1 LKANLVESSREKSE
15 ESIPYGFAPARP
27 SVRLRPLQLADL
39 DQVMKIERASFSSP
53 WSYRFFIEELKAP
66 CAHSILAEVEEG
78 VAGYIVYWTLPRE
91 VDVHNVAVDPPY
103 RRRGIGRLL
112 LRTVIEEAGRQG
124 LERVTLE
131 VRKSNQPAQLLY
143 QRLGF
148 TTRGIRK
155 GYYSD
160 NGEDALVMALELKP
174 LDPV

>member
-1 LKANLVESSREKSE
+1 LD
-15 ESIPYGFAPARP
+15 
-27 SVRLRPLQLADL
+27 DL

-53 WSYRFFIEELKAP
+53 WSYRFFMEELKAP
-66 CAHSILAEVEEG
+66 CAHSLLAAVGERV
-78 VAGYIVYWTLPRE
+78 VGYIVYWTLPHE
-91 VDVHNVAVDPPY
+91 VDVHNVAVEPSY

-112 LRTVIEEAGRQG
+112 LQSIIDEAEHHG

-143 QRLGF
+143 QCLGF

-160 NGEDALVMALELKP
+160 NGEDALIMVLDLKP
-174 LDPV
+174 TAPV

>member
-1 LKANLVESSREKSE
+1 VESSREKSGE
-15 ESIPYGFAPARP
+15 ESTTYGFAPPDP
-27 SVRLRPLQLADL
+27 SVRLRPLRLADL

-53 WSYRFFIEELKAP
+53 WSYRFFMEELKAP
-66 CAHSILAEVEEG
+66 CAHSLLAEVEEH
-78 VAGYIVYWTLPRE
+78 VVGYIVYWILPHE
-91 VDVHNVAVDPPY
+91 VDVHNVAVERSY

-112 LRTVIEEAGRQG
+112 LQSVIDEAEHDS

-143 QRLGF
+143 ERLGF

-160 NGEDALVMALELKP
+160 NGEDAFIMVLDLKP
-174 LDPV
+174 GAPV